1 MDLTGK
7 IVVGISFVLLAAWMW
22 WMNHSYAASRAA
34 SGSNGP
40 LPPAPLAIAQS
51 EAPAVPL
58 AASTQRMAPSVSEE
72 QMILENPEFR
82 FAVTSHGG
90 GVKEIALKGY
100 PEGIPCGP
108 NKRFIST
115 NFFAL
120 NRNGFAPAFALDK
133 GLDEDGAYGL
143 TRTTTGIRAEKV
155 TTSGL
160 RIIKDF
166 TLGSNHQ
173 FEVTARIEN
182 ITKEAVALPVQSWEI
197 GTATPMN
204 SHDVADMMG
213 VMWFDG
219 SKSRDTIGWVS
230 VPGFLCVPTKP
241 LLEMDAK
248 ANGRA
253 VWGAIHNQFFAMV
266 TVPDSMATNVTAQS
280 IRLPLPSAD
289 QIAKDPQA
297 VRQPT
302 GVRTQMHFAST
313 NLAPGQV
320 VQRKFQVYAGPKR
333 YVTLQR
339 LEPKLDEVMG
349 FSSIFPGA
357 TFFAKL
363 LLLCLNGLNKLGL
376 GYGWCI
382 VVLTALIKAIFWPLT
397 AMSTRS
403 AKRMAEV
410 QPQLNAL
417 KEKYKDNPTKQQQK
431 MMEFM
436 REKKINPA
444 VGCLPMLIQIPVFFG
459 LFTMLRSAIELRGS
473 SFLWMCDLSSPDTL
487 FVIPY
492 LQLPFNLMPVFY
504 IITIMWQSHLTP
516 LSPQM
521 DPAQQ
526 KMMRYMPLMFVMVI
540 YNYSCGLS
548 LYWTLQ
554 NLLTI
559 LQTKLT
565 KSVSN
570 PMVTPAPVKRR

>member
-1 MDLTGK
+1 
-7 IVVGISFVLLAAWMW
+7 
-22 WMNHSYAASRAA
+22 
-34 SGSNGP
+34 
-40 LPPAPLAIAQS
+40 
-51 EAPAVPL
+51 
-58 AASTQRMAPSVSEE
+58 
-72 QMILENPEFR
+72 MILENPEYIFT
-82 FAVTSHGG
+82 VTSHGG

-100 PEGIPCGP
+100 PEAIPCGP

-115 NFFAL
+115 NLAAL
-120 NRNGFAPAFALDK
+120 NRSGFAPAFALDK
-133 GLDEDGAYGL
+133 GLDEDGAYDL
-143 TRTTTGIRAEKV
+143 TRTGTGVRAEKV

-160 RIIKDF
+160 RIVKEF

-173 FEVTARIEN
+173 FVVTARIQN
-182 ITKEAVALPVQSWEI
+182 IATQAVALPVQSWEI

-219 SKSRDTIGWVS
+219 NKSRDTIGWVS

-241 LLEMDAK
+241 LQEMDAK
-248 ANGRA
+248 ANGRV

-266 TVPDSMATNVTAQS
+266 TVPDSMATNITAHNIS
-280 IRLPLPSAD
+280 MPPPPAE
-289 QIAKDPQA
+289 QIAEDPQA
-297 VRQPT
+297 VRLPM
-302 GVRTQMHFAST
+302 GVRTLMHFAST
-313 NLAPGQV
+313 NLAPGQGV
-320 VQRKFQVYAGPKR
+320 ERKFQVYAGPKR
-333 YVTLQR
+333 YFTLQR

-349 FSSIFPGA
+349 FASIFPGA

-363 LLLCLNGLNKLGL
+363 LLLCLNGLNNLGL

-382 VVLTALIKAIFWPLT
+382 VVLTALIKAVFWPLT

-403 AKRMAEV
+403 AKRMAEM

-459 LFTMLRSAIELRGS
+459 LFTMLRSAIELRGA

-492 LQLPFNLMPVFY
+492 LHLPFNLMPVFY

-516 LSPQM
+516 MSPQM

-540 YNYSCGLS
+540 YNYSCGLA

-565 KSVSN
+565 KSA
-570 PMVTPAPVKRR
+570 PTPTPVTVAAPVKRR

>member
-1 MDLTGK
+1 
-7 IVVGISFVLLAAWMW
+7 
-22 WMNHSYAASRAA
+22 MNQTYSASRAA
-34 SGSNGP
+34 SGSAGLRTN
-40 LPPAPLAIAQS
+40 LPAVAPS
-51 EAPAVPL
+51 GTPAVPL
-58 AASTQRMAPSVSEE
+58 AASTQRMAPPASEE
-72 QMILENPEFR
+72 KMILENPEFL
-82 FAVTSHGG
+82 FTVTSHGG

-115 NFFAL
+115 NLLAI

-143 TRTTTGIRAEKV
+143 TRTATGIRAEKA

-160 RIIKDF
+160 RIVKDF

-173 FEVTARIEN
+173 FVVTARIEN
-182 ITKEAVALPVQSWEI
+182 ITKQVVALPVQSWEI

-219 SKSRDTIGWVS
+219 SKSRDVVGWVS

-248 ANGRA
+248 ANGLA

-266 TVPDSMATNVTAQS
+266 TVPDSAATNVTAQS
-280 IRLPLPSAD
+280 IPLPPPSAL
-289 QIAKDPQA
+289 QLAEDPQA
-297 VRQPT
+297 IRQPM
-302 GVRTQMHFAST
+302 GVRTLMHFGST
-313 NLAPGQV
+313 NLAPGQGV
-320 VQRKFQVYAGPKR
+320 ERKFQVYAGPKR

-349 FSSIFPGA
+349 FASIFPGA

-363 LLLCLNGLNKLGL
+363 LLLCLNGLNNLGL
-376 GYGWCI
+376 SYGWCI

-417 KEKYKDNPTKQQQK
+417 KEKYKDNPTKQQK
-431 MMEFM
+431 MMMEFM

-492 LQLPFNLMPVFY
+492 LHIPFNLMPVFY

-516 LSPQM
+516 MSPQM

-565 KSVSN
+565 NSTPK
-570 PMVTPAPVKRR
+570 PMVIPAPVKRR